1 MANNNNN
8 NSQALLLWHPHCLGR
23 LFRCFR
29 GARHRL
35 EEEEEAAALHE
46 EASSQSATKTTT
58 TSWGV
63 PWVLDVGSFE
73 VRGGWADD
81 DEPSAAW
88 RSLAGKPKP
97 TLSPEARTRL
107 LAQRSNDGNFVCGD
121 ACCGVEAILDISKP
135 VGADR
140 VDDYDSLAALLQD
153 RTPRL
158 VDNLVVAAPL
168 GCGRPTDEA
177 FKNFAAAVV
186 DLAFETL
193 DVREGV
199 AVASALPLA
208 MFADG
213 LVDGVAAC
221 AGHHRTACAFVAS
234 GLAEDYELF
243 DCGGA
248 LVLPDG
254 TDLDPLFPPK
264 RGPTASLARI
274 LVDARFDTTALHL
287 SGGAALS
294 RGYAK
299 RLADDLLLRDRPP
312 PLDLHQSPDAY
323 AAWRGAA
330 ILAHSSSDGETW
342 ASPRARSTTV
352 SSESDT
358 EFFAATTTSKRG
370 TPRDEYKQNATAYR
384 AHHKAYFTDEDGLVR
399 PADARAEA
407 KGGEDWADSDAR
419 RRREYVESIFSFSRH
434 NRVDQVERLLARGV
448 PPNVRDEHGNTIL
461 IIACQNG
468 LKRVAKAALRH
479 GADINAVNA
488 RGNTGLHFCFAY
500 GYGDTLGQY
509 LMSKG
514 ADPNVVNNSGLNCYE
529 GLSR

>member
-1 MANNNNN
+1 
-8 NSQALLLWHPHCLGR
+8 
-23 LFRCFR
+23 
-29 GARHRL
+29 
-35 EEEEEAAALHE
+35 
-46 EASSQSATKTTT
+46 
-58 TSWGV
+58 
-63 PWVLDVGSFE
+63 
-73 VRGGWADD
+73 
-81 DEPSAAW
+81 
-88 RSLAGKPKP
+88 
-97 TLSPEARTRL
+97 
-107 LAQRSNDGNFVCGD
+107 
-121 ACCGVEAILDISKP
+121 
-135 VGADR
+135 
-140 VDDYDSLAALLQD
+140 
-153 RTPRL
+153 
-158 VDNLVVAAPL
+158 
-168 GCGRPTDEA
+168 
-177 FKNFAAAVV
+177 
-186 DLAFETL
+186 
-193 DVREGV
+193 
-199 AVASALPLA
+199 

-407 KGGEDWADSDAR
+407 KGGKIGPTATRDVAA
-419 RRREYVESIFSFSRH
+419 I
-434 NRVDQVERLLARGV
+434 ERLLARGV